1 MSDKLKLIKLYNNHI
16 KMPLQDK
23 KYKTII
29 YK

>member
-16 KMPLQDK
+16 KMPHQDK
-23 KYKTII
+23 SYKTII